1 MPHVLEWYGSYC
13 SSLAEKC
20 EKLSTSKL
28 LRLLAIDLII
38 EADKHRRRLA
48 LGKLRSEKRPGM
60 QARGL

>member
-13 SSLAEKC
+13 SSLAENC
-20 EKLSTSKL
+20 EKLSTSKV

-48 LGKLRSEKRPGM
+48 LENCAAKKD
-60 QARGL
+60 